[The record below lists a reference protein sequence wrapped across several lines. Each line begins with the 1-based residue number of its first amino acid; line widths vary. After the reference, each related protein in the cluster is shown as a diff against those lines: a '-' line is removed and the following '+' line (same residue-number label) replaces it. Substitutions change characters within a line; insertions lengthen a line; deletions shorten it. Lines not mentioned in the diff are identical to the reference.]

1 MGNIQKEVQAKL
13 AKGLLDLIV
22 LQFLNTQ
29 PMHGYQIITQIRK
42 NFGVYFGPSTIYPL
56 LATLEKK
63 GFVNSEWNM
72 NNERPRKTYKLTNE
86 GQTMLNFTENSLNL
100 LCQKI
105 GTNNTPQ
112 MKVETSV
119 KMPSLAKKTSFA
131 STLAK

>member
-22 LQFLNTQ
+22 LQFLSTQ
-29 PMHGYQIITQIRK
+29 PMHGYQIITKIRK
-42 NFGVYFGPSTIYPL
+42 SFGVYFGPSTIYPL
-56 LATLEKK
+56 LSQLEKK
-63 GFVNSEWNM
+63 GYVKSQWNM
-72 NNERPRKTYKLTNE
+72 NNERPRKTYNLTNE

-105 GTNNTPQ
+105 GTNIAPQ
-112 MKVETSV
+112 MKVEASV
-119 KMPSLAKKTSFA
+119 TMHSLAKKTSFA